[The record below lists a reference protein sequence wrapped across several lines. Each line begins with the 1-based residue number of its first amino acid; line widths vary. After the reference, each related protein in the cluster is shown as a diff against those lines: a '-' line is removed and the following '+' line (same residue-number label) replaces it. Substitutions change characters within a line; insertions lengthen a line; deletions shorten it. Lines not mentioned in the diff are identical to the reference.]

1 MKNEM
6 ISAVSKEHDMDA
18 YARML
23 SWADLLRGSAIRSA
37 ILALKLPPG
46 SRGLDVGCGIGHHTL
61 WLAKVVAPAGGHV
74 TGLDLSPEL
83 LTYAR
88 EIANK
93 SSLSEQVS
101 FQEGDVNKLPFDDD
115 TFDWVWSADTI
126 WIGPKEIGCPAEDPL
141 PLMKELARVVKPGG
155 SVAVL
160 FWSSQKLLP
169 GYPLL
174 EARLNTTSPAIAP
187 FTKGMKPEFHFLC
200 TRGWLRDACV
210 EDLAGYTFVADVH
223 APLNDGIRSALTA
236 TFQMFWGEA
245 QSELTREDWAEFE
258 RLCQPESPDFILNH
272 PEYYAFLT
280 YSMFRGKVVKDPG
293 TR

>member
-1 MKNEM
+1 METEKNITANQEL
-6 ISAVSKEHDMDA
+6 DMDA

-23 SWADLLRGSAIRSA
+23 SLADFLREPAIRSA
-37 ILALKLPPG
+37 IKALKLPSG

-61 WLAKVVAPAGGHV
+61 WLAEAVAPAGHV

-83 LTYAR
+83 LAHAR
-88 EIANK
+88 ELANK

-126 WIGPKEIGCPAEDPL
+126 WIGPREKGCPAEDPL
-141 PLMKELARVVKPGG
+141 PLVKELARVVKPGG
-155 SVAVL
+155 SVAIL

-187 FTKGMKPEFHFLC
+187 FTNGMKPEFHFLC
-200 TRGWLRDACV
+200 TLGWLRDACL
-210 EDLAGYTFVADVH
+210 EDLAAYTFVADVH
-223 APLNDGIRSALTA
+223 APLSEDIRSALTA

-245 QSELTREDWAEFE
+245 QSEVTQEDWAEFE
-258 RLCQPESPDFILNH
+258 RICQPESPDFILNL
-272 PEYYAFLT
+272 PDYYAFLT
-280 YSMFRGKVVKDPG
+280 YSLFRGKVVK
-293 TR
+293 